1 MTRNLEGMTIKQI
14 RALHLTTQ
22 STKSQVKLKKL
33 EMVANFWTNLD
44 KRLPNFPQRQ
54 FDNDTYSDTDSIL
67 SRSITAKEIFNT
79 IHQPNSHLAH
89 SLTCRIWD
97 QPLTRKHPCLYTG
110 QPTGPTKA
118 KIADLYYNWNRYHS
132 TSLKDATEGT
142 NLQEIARMMMKT
154 SKSCYKTAKPLR
166 NNS

>member
-1 MTRNLEGMTIKQI
+1 MAIKQI

-54 FDNDTYSDTDSIL
+54 FDNDTYSNTDSIL

-79 IHQPNSHLAH
+79 IHKPNSHLAH
-89 SLTCRIWD
+89 SLTFRIWD
-97 QPLTRKHPCLYTG
+97 QPLTLKHPCLYTG

-118 KIADLYYNWNRYHS
+118 KIADLYYNWNRYYS
-132 TSLKDATEGT
+132 TSLKDATEGN
-142 NLQEIARMMMKT
+142 NLEEIVRMMMNT
-154 SKSCYKTAKPLR
+154 NKSCYKTAKPLR